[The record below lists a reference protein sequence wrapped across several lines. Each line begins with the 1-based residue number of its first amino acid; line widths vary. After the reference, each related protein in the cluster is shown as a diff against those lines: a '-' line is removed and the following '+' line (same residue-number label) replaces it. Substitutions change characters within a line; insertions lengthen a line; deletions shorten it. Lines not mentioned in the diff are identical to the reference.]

1 LLLVGV
7 IRAALKRRKLEAQFF
22 WSYGKQR
29 ARADWY
35 LRKCKAVGAQ
45 ATMLGRPTVDASDME
60 VGDHF
65 KIWSTHKRTLVTGWG
80 KLRIGDRVFL
90 NNGVFLACCKEITIG
105 DDVAI
110 ANEDYITDSDS
121 HGVEGRPVREEA
133 VHIGNGAWIGARAII
148 LPGVTIGNRAL
159 VAAGAVVTKDVPDD
173 TLVGGNPARI
183 IRPLVYPPGV
193 TRAWYD
199 DPNMFV
205 HPVFATEPDSS

>member
-1 LLLVGV
+1 LLVGV

-35 LRKCKAVGAQ
+35 LRKCKSVGAQ

-110 ANEDYITDSDS
+110 ANEVYITDSDS

-173 TLVGGNPARI
+173 TLVGGNPAKI

>member
-1 LLLVGV
+1 VGV
-7 IRAALKRRKLEAQFF
+7 RTALKRKKLEAQFF

-35 LRKCKAVGAQ
+35 LRKCKSVGAQ
-45 ATMLGRPTVDASDME
+45 ATMLGSPTVDATDME

-90 NNGVFLACCKEITIG
+90 NNGVFLACCHEITIG
-105 DDVAI
+105 NDIAI
-110 ANEDYITDSDS
+110 ANDVYITDSDS
-121 HGVEGRPVREEA
+121 HGVEGRPVREA
-133 VHIGNGAWIGARAII
+133 PVVIKDGAWIGARAII
-148 LPGVTIGNRAL
+148 LPGITIGSRAL

-199 DPNMFV
+199 DPNLFV
-205 HPVFATEPDSS
+205 HPVFATDPDA

>member
-1 LLLVGV
+1 MGDV
-7 IRAALKRRKLEAQFF
+7 RSALKRKKLEAQFF

-35 LRKCKAVGAQ
+35 LRKCKSVGAQ
-45 ATMLGRPTVDASDME
+45 ATMLGSPTVDASDME

-105 DDVAI
+105 NDIAI
-110 ANEDYITDSDS
+110 ANDVYITDSDS
-121 HGVEGRPVREEA
+121 HGVEGRPVREA
-133 VHIGNGAWIGARAII
+133 PVVIKDGAWIGARAII
-148 LPGVTIGNRAL
+148 LPGVTIGSRAL

-173 TLVGGNPARI
+173 TLVGGNPAKI
-183 IRPLVYPPGV
+183 IRQLVYPPGV

-205 HPVFATEPDSS
+205 HPVFAQDSDS